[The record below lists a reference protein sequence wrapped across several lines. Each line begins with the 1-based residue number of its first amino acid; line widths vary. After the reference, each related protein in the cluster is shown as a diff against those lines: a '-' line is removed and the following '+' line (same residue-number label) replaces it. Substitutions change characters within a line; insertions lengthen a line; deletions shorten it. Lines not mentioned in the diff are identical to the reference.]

1 MMSYDEFCKYMK
13 NDLQNYFM
21 DQEKECEVHLYH
33 ATKTNNVS
41 RIGLTIK
48 TAGSNIAPT
57 IYMEEFY
64 EKLIEGSS
72 IEDIRNEL
80 ADLYAYTVEK
90 SPNVTFLD
98 DFKLENVQDRI
109 AMRMVNY
116 KDNREMLSETPHKK
130 VDDLAVYYVVVVG
143 CNKEGTACMT
153 IKNTHQEMLGIS
165 TDELHQIA
173 MKNTTKIFPPVFMK
187 IEDKLSQIENNL
199 LVSEDVGRNSGMF
212 VLTNE
217 IANFGAV
224 NIMYPEITEKIKEII
239 GSDYYV
245 LPSTVHEMILVPK
258 GEQVDAR
265 GLGILV
271 RDINGYMVERED
283 RLSDHIYEMDFEKNE
298 LRTVKESLPRY
309 REMER

>member
-1 MMSYDEFCKYMK
+1 MK

-64 EKLIEGSS
+64 EKLIEGNS
-72 IEDIRNEL
+72 IEDIRDEL
-80 ADLYAYTVEK
+80 ADLYVYTVEK

-173 MKNTTKIFPPVFMK
+173 MENTTKIFPPVFMK

-224 NIMYPEITEKIKEII
+224 NIMYPEIAEKIKEII

-245 LPSTVHEMILVPK
+245 LPSTIHEMILVPK

-265 GLGILV
+265 ELGIML
-271 RDINGYMVERED
+271 REINGYMVDKED

>member
-1 MMSYDEFCKYMK
+1 MMNYDEFCNYMK
-13 NDLQNYFM
+13 NELQNYFIE
-21 DQEKECEVHLYH
+21 QEKDCEVLLYH

-48 TAGSNIAPT
+48 RTNSNISPT

-64 EKLIEGSS
+64 EKLLDGNS
-72 IEDIRNEL
+72 IEDIRDEL
-80 ADLYAYTVEK
+80 ANLYEYTVEK
-90 SPNVTFLD
+90 SPNISFMD
-98 DFKLENVQDRI
+98 DFKLENVKDKI

-130 VDDLAVYYVVVVG
+130 VDDLAVYYVVVVA
-143 CNKEGTACMT
+143 CNKEGTACMA
-153 IKNTHQEMLGIS
+153 IRNTHQEMLGIS

-173 MKNTTKIFPPVFMK
+173 MNNTTKIFPPMLMR
-187 IEDKLSQIENNL
+187 IEDRLSDIKDNL
-199 LVSEDVGRNSGMF
+199 FISEDVDLKSEMY

-224 NIMYPEITEKIKEII
+224 NILNPEITEKLKEII
-239 GSDYYV
+239 GGDYYV

-258 GEQVDAR
+258 GEYVDAR
-265 GLGILV
+265 ELGILV
-271 RDINGYMVERED
+271 REVNGHMVDRED

>member
-1 MMSYDEFCKYMK
+1 MINYEEFCKYMM
-13 NDLQNYFM
+13 NDLQNYFVE
-21 DQEKECEVHLYH
+21 QEKDCEVLLYH

-41 RIGLTIK
+41 RLGLTIK
-48 TAGSNIAPT
+48 SAGSNISPT

-64 EKLIEGSS
+64 EKLIDGSS
-72 IEDIRNEL
+72 IGDIRDEL
-80 ADLYAYTVEK
+80 VNLYEYTVEK
-90 SPNVTFLD
+90 SPNIDFMD
-98 DFKLENVQDRI
+98 DFKLENIKDKI

-143 CNKEGTACMT
+143 CNRDGTACMT
-153 IKNTHQEMLGIS
+153 IRNTHQEMLGIT

-173 MKNTTKIFPPVFMK
+173 MDNTSKIFPPVLMR
-187 IEDKLSQIENNL
+187 IEDKFSNIKDNL
-199 LVSEDVGRNSGMF
+199 FISEDVSTKSEMY

-217 IANFGAV
+217 IVNFGAV
-224 NIMYPEITEKIKEII
+224 NILSSDITEKVRKII
-239 GSDYYV
+239 GGDYYII
-245 LPSTVHEMILVPK
+245 PSSVHELLLVSK
-258 GEQVDAR
+258 NEMVDAR

-271 RDINGYMVERED
+271 REVNGHMVDRED

>member
-1 MMSYDEFCKYMK
+1 MMSYDEFCKYMQ

-64 EKLIEGSS
+64 EKLIEGTS

-80 ADLYAYTVEK
+80 ADLYVYTVEK

-173 MKNTTKIFPPVFMK
+173 MENTTKIFPPVFMK

-265 GLGILV
+265 ELGIML
-271 RDINGYMVERED
+271 REINGYMVDKED

-298 LRTVKESLPRY
+298 LKTVKESLPRY
-309 REMER
+309 RGMER

>member
-1 MMSYDEFCKYMK
+1 MMSYDEFCKYMQ

-64 EKLIEGSS
+64 EKLIEGTS

-80 ADLYAYTVEK
+80 ADLYVYTVEK
-90 SPNVTFLD
+90 SPNITFLD
-98 DFKLENVQDRI
+98 DFKLENVKDRI

-173 MKNTTKIFPPVFMK
+173 MENTTKIFPPVFMK

-224 NIMYPEITEKIKEII
+224 NIMYPEIAEKIKEII

-245 LPSTVHEMILVPK
+245 LPSTIHEMILVPK

-265 GLGILV
+265 ELGIML
-271 RDINGYMVERED
+271 REINGYMVDKED

-309 REMER
+309 RGMER

>member
-1 MMSYDEFCKYMK
+1 MMSYDEFCKYMQ

-64 EKLIEGSS
+64 EKLIEGSG

-80 ADLYAYTVEK
+80 AELYVYTVEK

-173 MKNTTKIFPPVFMK
+173 MENTTKIFPPVFMK

-265 GLGILV
+265 ELGIML
-271 RDINGYMVERED
+271 REINGYMVDKED

-298 LRTVKESLPRY
+298 LQTVKESLPRY
-309 REMER
+309 RGMER

>member
-1 MMSYDEFCKYMK
+1 MINYEEFCKYMM
-13 NDLQNYFM
+13 NDLQNYFVE
-21 DQEKECEVHLYH
+21 QEKDCEVLLYH

-41 RIGLTIK
+41 RLGLTIK
-48 TAGSNIAPT
+48 SAGSNISPT

-64 EKLIEGSS
+64 EKLIDGSS
-72 IEDIRNEL
+72 IGDIRDEL
-80 ADLYAYTVEK
+80 VNLYEYTVEK
-90 SPNVTFLD
+90 SPNIDFMD
-98 DFKLENVQDRI
+98 DFKLENIKDKI

-116 KDNREMLSETPHKK
+116 KDNREMFSETPHKK

-143 CNKEGTACMT
+143 CNRDGTACMT
-153 IKNTHQEMLGIS
+153 IRNTHQEMLGIT

-173 MKNTTKIFPPVFMK
+173 MENTTKIFPPVFMK

-199 LVSEDVGRNSGMF
+199 LVSKDVGRNSGMF

-224 NIMYPEITEKIKEII
+224 NILNPDITEKVREII
-239 GSDYYV
+239 GGDYYII
-245 LPSTVHEMILVPK
+245 PSSVHELLLVSK
-258 GEQVDAR
+258 NEMVDAR
-265 GLGILV
+265 ELGILV
-271 RDINGYMVERED
+271 REVNGHMVDRED

>member
-21 DQEKECEVHLYH
+21 EQEKECEVHLYH

-48 TAGSNIAPT
+48 TAGSNISPT

-64 EKLIEGSS
+64 EKLVEGGS
-72 IEDIRNEL
+72 IEDIRDEL
-80 ADLYAYTVEK
+80 ADLYVYTVEK

-98 DFKLENVQDRI
+98 DFKLKNVKDRI

-153 IKNTHQEMLGIS
+153 IRNTHQEMLGIS

-173 MKNTTKIFPPVFMK
+173 MGNTTKIFPPVFMK

-224 NIMYPEITEKIKEII
+224 NIMYPEIAEKIKEII

-265 GLGILV
+265 ELGIML
-271 RDINGYMVERED
+271 REINGYMVDKED

-309 REMER
+309 RGMER

>member
-21 DQEKECEVHLYH
+21 EQEKECEVHLYH

-64 EKLIEGSS
+64 EKLIEGSG

-80 ADLYAYTVEK
+80 AELYVYTVEK

-153 IKNTHQEMLGIS
+153 IRNTHKEMLGIS

-173 MKNTTKIFPPVFMK
+173 MENTTKIFPPVFMK

-265 GLGILV
+265 ELGIML
-271 RDINGYMVERED
+271 REINGYMVDKED

-298 LRTVKESLPRY
+298 LQTVKESLPRY
-309 REMER
+309 RGMER

>member
-80 ADLYAYTVEK
+80 ADLYVYTVEK
-90 SPNVTFLD
+90 SLNVTFLD

-245 LPSTVHEMILVPK
+245 LPSTIHEMILVPK

-265 GLGILV
+265 ELGIML
-271 RDINGYMVERED
+271 REINGYMVDKED

-309 REMER
+309 RGMER

>member
-13 NDLQNYFM
+13 SDLQNYFM
-21 DQEKECEVHLYH
+21 EQEKECEVHLYH

-64 EKLIEGSS
+64 EKLIEGSC

-80 ADLYAYTVEK
+80 ADLYVYTVEK

-98 DFKLENVQDRI
+98 DFKLENVEDRI

-173 MKNTTKIFPPVFMK
+173 MENTTKIFPPVFMK

-224 NIMYPEITEKIKEII
+224 NIMYPEIAEKIKEII

-265 GLGILV
+265 ELGIML
-271 RDINGYMVERED
+271 REINGYMVDKED

-309 REMER
+309 RGMER

>member
-80 ADLYAYTVEK
+80 ADLYVYTVEK

-224 NIMYPEITEKIKEII
+224 NIMYPEIAEKIKEII

-265 GLGILV
+265 ELGIML
-271 RDINGYMVERED
+271 REINGYMVDKED

-298 LRTVKESLPRY
+298 LRTVKESLPRC
-309 REMER
+309 RGMER

>member
-80 ADLYAYTVEK
+80 ANLYVYTVEK

-173 MKNTTKIFPPVFMK
+173 MENTTKIFPPVFMK

-224 NIMYPEITEKIKEII
+224 NIMYPEIAEKIKEII

-265 GLGILV
+265 ELGIML
-271 RDINGYMVERED
+271 REINGYMVDKED

-309 REMER
+309 RGMER

>member
-64 EKLIEGSS
+64 EKLIEGNS
-72 IEDIRNEL
+72 IEDIRDEL
-80 ADLYAYTVEK
+80 ADLYVYTVEK

-116 KDNREMLSETPHKK
+116 KDNREMFSETPHKK

-173 MKNTTKIFPPVFMK
+173 MENTTKIFPPVFMK

-224 NIMYPEITEKIKEII
+224 NIMYPEIAEKIKEII

-258 GEQVDAR
+258 DEQVDAR
-265 GLGILV
+265 ELGIML
-271 RDINGYMVERED
+271 REINGYMVDKED

-309 REMER
+309 RGMER

>member
-64 EKLIEGSS
+64 EKLIEGNS
-72 IEDIRNEL
+72 IEDIRDEL
-80 ADLYAYTVEK
+80 ADLYVYTVEK

-173 MKNTTKIFPPVFMK
+173 MENTTKIFPPVFMK

-224 NIMYPEITEKIKEII
+224 NIMYPEIAEKIKEII

-245 LPSTVHEMILVPK
+245 LPSTIHEMILVPK

-265 GLGILV
+265 ELGIML
-271 RDINGYMVERED
+271 REINGYMVDKED

-309 REMER
+309 RGMER

>member
-1 MMSYDEFCKYMK
+1 MMSYDEFCKYMQ

-64 EKLIEGSS
+64 EKLIEGNS
-72 IEDIRNEL
+72 IEDIRDEL
-80 ADLYAYTVEK
+80 ANLYVYTVEK

-173 MKNTTKIFPPVFMK
+173 MENTTKIFPPVFMK

-224 NIMYPEITEKIKEII
+224 NIMYPEIAEKIKEII

-245 LPSTVHEMILVPK
+245 LPSTIHEMILVPK

-265 GLGILV
+265 ELGIML
-271 RDINGYMVERED
+271 REINGFMVDKED

-298 LRTVKESLPRY
+298 LQTVKESLPRY
-309 REMER
+309 RGMER